1 MTVILKL
8 VFFQNPFLVSF
19 CHRYKSYLCNVIITK
34 LMTIKNTH
42 EAAREFLT
50 DLLAGKRN
58 IEFLQNMKTFF
69 MMAI

>member
-42 EAAREFLT
+42 EAARVSNGFTGRE
-50 DLLAGKRN
+50 
-58 IEFLQNMKTFF
+58 EEH
-69 MMAI
+69 